1 MEKTFKLD
9 EKEQRMALDM
19 EQANLPLN
27 AQWAQLRRQQDDVEK
42 RLTAA
47 EEKNK
52 SFLMDALAVRG
63 VQQVEM
69 AQIINGQLV
78 CRVPDEEIPALAAA
92 PSQSDKHVN
101 GAPQIAD

>member
-9 EKEQRMALDM
+9 PKETKTALAF
-19 EQANLPLN
+19 EQDNLRLN

-42 RLTAA
+42 RLMAA

-52 SFLMDALAVRG
+52 SFLMDALAARG

-92 PSQSDKHVN
+92 PAQPENKHV
-101 GAPQIAD
+101 